1 MEAESEA
8 AKALA
13 LLRLDPGDE
22 RLRQRLLQFR
32 RGRCFM
38 RDYEGR
44 VGTIQ
49 VDPGPELV
57 ALLDTTPGAAGGGA
71 ADRVGAV
78 A

>member
-1 MEAESEA
+1 
-8 AKALA
+8 LA
-13 LLRLDPGDE
+13 LLRLDPEDE

-49 VDPGPELV
+49 VDPGTELV
-57 ALLDTTPGAAGGGA
+57 KLLDTTPRAARGREDDGIA
-71 ADRVGAV
+71 AVV
-78 A
+78 